1 MQRLHQCLRAGQALA
16 CAAVLLLAGCATPPA
31 AAPGAER
38 LSGRLSVR
46 VAGQA
51 ERSVSG
57 GFELTGTAERGE
69 LLLTT
74 PLGTTAARAQWSPGQ
89 AELRSGSDAWRF
101 DTLDALATQALGEPV
116 PLAALFDWLRGRP
129 WAGAPSQP
137 SATGQAGFEQLGW
150 QVDLSRWAD
159 GWVDARRS
167 APPEVTVR
175 ARIERNPTAE

>member
-1 MQRLHQCLRAGQALA
+1 MPRAAGRALA
-16 CAAVLLLAGCATPPA
+16 CAAVLLLAACATPPP

-38 LSGRLSVR
+38 LSGRLAVR
-46 VAGQA
+46 IAGQA

-57 GFELTGTAERGE
+57 GFELTGNAERGE

-89 AELRSGSDAWRF
+89 ALLRSGSDEWRF
-101 DTLDALATQALGEPV
+101 DTLDALAAQALGEPV

-129 WAGAPSQP
+129 WPGASSQP
-137 SATGQAGFEQLGW
+137 REAGQAGFVQLGW
-150 QVDLSRWAD
+150 QVDLSRWAE

-167 APPEVTVR
+167 TPPEVTVR
-175 ARIERNPTAE
+175 ARLDRNTATE

>member
-1 MQRLHQCLRAGQALA
+1 MRRGAGQALA
-16 CAAVLLLAGCATPPA
+16 CAAVLLLAGCATPLPT
-31 AAPGAER
+31 APGAER
-38 LSGRLSVR
+38 LSGRLAVR
-46 VAGQA
+46 IAGQA

-57 GFELTGTAERGE
+57 GFELTGNAERGE

-89 AELRSGSDAWRF
+89 AVLRSGSDEWRF
-101 DTLDALATQALGEPV
+101 ETLDALATQALGEPV

-129 WAGAPSQP
+129 WPGASSQP
-137 SATGQAGFEQLGW
+137 READQPGFVQLGW

-175 ARIERNPTAE
+175 ARLDRNTTTE